1 MRRVL
6 EPAATAMAAQRMTD
20 DAILQL
26 GVSIERMGRA
36 RDVNELIQ
44 ADLDFHAGSPPGPA
58 TRSWRH

>member
-1 MRRVL
+1 
-6 EPAATAMAAQRMTD
+6 
-20 DAILQL
+20 
-26 GVSIERMGRA
+26 VSIERMGRA